1 MTKEVDMINYY
12 GNELTWVPNLNGYEG
27 PMYQRMATAIEKD
40 IQSGKLL
47 HGAKMPPQRILAG
60 YLEINHG
67 TVTRAYKLCEEK
79 GLLKGVI
86 GKGTFVS
93 GSAGLPVD
101 LLTDYDNS
109 QIISLGMTLP
119 LYELNDRLKLALS
132 EMSPSFDY
140 NIALKYCPPEGHIKH
155 RYIAANWLKKQGIS
169 VNVENLIISS
179 GTQNA
184 LAMVLITLFQKGDRL
199 AVNEY
204 TYTGLKSLAKYLGI
218 ILVPIKSI
226 DFELDLEDLNLA
238 LKRENIKGIYLMP
251 DCHNPSAKVMTEATR
266 REIAAIVE
274 RHQLLCI
281 EDATYSFTMKT
292 QITPISAMVPDRS
305 FYIYGT
311 SKAISPSFRIS
322 YVVSPKKY
330 VKKLQQGLNN
340 LTWMAS
346 PFTAEL
352 LSLLQSTGQY
362 EEFVDMK
369 LAELEERNA
378 LFDQIFKGYTSPENS
393 HSMFRSLILD
403 KNYNEI
409 LLEKKGLE
417 KEVQFF
423 GINRFYV
430 GTGTEVRG
438 IRLSIS
444 SPKNLRE
451 LEQGLLVVKSVIED
465 YEEDYDLVF

>member
-1 MTKEVDMINYY
+1 MINYY
-12 GNELTWVPNLNGYEG
+12 GNELTWVPDLSGTDG
-27 PMYQRMATAIEKD
+27 PMYQRMANVIEKD

-47 HGAKMPPQRILAG
+47 HGTKMPPQRILAG

-79 GLLKGVI
+79 GILKGII

-101 LLTDYDNS
+101 LMTDYDNS
-109 QIISLGMTLP
+109 HIISLGMTLP
-119 LYELNDRLKLALS
+119 LYELNDQLKLSLS
-132 EMSPSFDY
+132 DMSHSFDY

-155 RYIAANWLKKQGIS
+155 RYIAANWLKKQRIS
-169 VNVENLIISS
+169 VDVDNLIISS

-184 LAMVLITLFQKGDRL
+184 LAMVLITLFQKGDRI

-218 ILVPIKSI
+218 ILVPIKTHE
-226 DFELDLEDLNLA
+226 FEMDLDDLSQA
-238 LKRENIKGIYLMP
+238 LRRENIKGIYLMP
-251 DCHNPSAKVMTEATR
+251 DCHNPSANILSEKKRVQIS
-266 REIAAIVE
+266 EIIE
-274 RHQLLCI
+274 KNQLLCI
-281 EDATYSFTMKT
+281 EDATYSFTLEKKLK
-292 QITPISAMVPDRS
+292 PISTLIPERS
-305 FYIYGT
+305 IYIYGT

-322 YVVSPKKY
+322 YVVSPRRY

-362 EEFVDMK
+362 EEFVALK
-369 LAELEERNA
+369 LSELKERNR
-378 LFDQIFKGYTSPENS
+378 LFDTLFEGYNTPRNDY
-393 HSMFRSLILD
+393 SMFRCITLD
-403 KNYNEI
+403 QSFNEL
-409 LLEKKGLE
+409 LLEKKALE

-430 GTGTEVRG
+430 GTGTDLRG

-444 SPKNLRE
+444 SPKNLKE
-451 LEQGLLVVKSVIED
+451 LEKGLRVVKEVIES
-465 YEEDYDLVF
+465 YEEDYELVF